1 MIFFRKPRQ
10 QLQLQQ
16 HHSGGGRQLASKWAK
31 TEALL
36 AEPSLVPHIPP
47 TRKYSPQMLSSML
60 AEHGMVVVK
69 PIVGTGGGGVIKVAK
84 DSQGYTH
91 TYRASTQRYGTF
103 EGLVQAL
110 GSRTKKRRYLIQKG
124 IQLATVNARPIDYRV
139 KYVKTHKG
147 WEYRALVGRIAKR
160 GLFVTNLCQGGDLVT
175 AAQGIRASLGS
186 SYVKDK
192 KAKMRSLTA
201 LATRVLERTYPGI
214 GQLGFDYGIDKQGK
228 IWIFEVNTRPH

>member
-1 MIFFRKPRQ
+1 MIFFRQPRH

-16 HHSGGGRQLASKWAK
+16 HQPYEGRQLASKWAK

-36 AEPSLVPHIPP
+36 SEPSLVSHIPP
-47 TRKYSPQMLSSML
+47 TRKYSPQTLSGML

-84 DSQGYTH
+84 DGQGYAH
-91 TYRASTQRYGTF
+91 TYRERTQRFGTF

-124 IQLATVNARPIDYRV
+124 IYLATVNGRPIDYRV

-147 WEYRALVGRIAKR
+147 WEYRALVGRIARR
-160 GLFVTNLCQGGDLVT
+160 GLFVTNLCQGGDMVT
-175 AAQGIRASLGS
+175 AAQGIRSSLGS

-192 KAKMRSLTA
+192 KAKMRSLTV
-201 LATRVLERTYPGI
+201 LATRVLERKYPGI
-214 GQLGFDYGIDKQGK
+214 GQLGFDYGIDKSGK